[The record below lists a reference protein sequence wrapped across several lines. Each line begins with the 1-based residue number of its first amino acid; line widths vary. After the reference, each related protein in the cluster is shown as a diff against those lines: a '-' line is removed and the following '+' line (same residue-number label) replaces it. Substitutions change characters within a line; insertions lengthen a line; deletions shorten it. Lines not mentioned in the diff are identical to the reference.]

1 MKIFTWSCNSLQFSS
16 DLSYLGGFKWSLFLI
31 SVQWKFGW
39 VILLVCSFY
48 YAGITSWLCL
58 GSSAFF
64 LRYLFGLAWFSQTT
78 SCFPFHVIVFVFFS
92 PADPR
97 WVIHIHIYIKNIKM
111 VLILKKMVVLLMSIN
126 LYFIVKYRRTKY
138 LFLIFFHGF
147 FWWHWGRIFCLFSF
161 SLSMWQ
167 LQ

>member
-1 MKIFTWSCNSLQFSS
+1 M
-16 DLSYLGGFKWSLFLI
+16 
-31 SVQWKFGW
+31 
-39 VILLVCSFY
+39 LVSPP
-48 YAGITSWLCL
+48 WLCL

-111 VLILKKMVVLLMSIN
+111 VLILKKMVVLLMSVN

-138 LFLIFFHGF
+138 LFLIFFMGSFGGTEVEYSVYSF
-147 FWWHWGRIFCLFSF
+147 FPYRCDSCNNCKIKCFEGILILSCFCWRFLTIFEHLD
-161 SLSMWQ
+161 ME
-167 LQ
+167 